1 MRRFAIRESEHGQAM
16 VEFALVL
23 PVLLLVLLGIVQFGI
38 AYSHSLTLT
47 DAVRAGAREA
57 AVSRTAADPTAAA
70 TQAVRGAASDL
81 DTSKVDVT
89 VSSDWAPGDGVTVSA
104 TYPYSIS
111 ILGIVVS
118 AGNLHSS
125 TTERVE

>member
-1 MRRFAIRESEHGQAM
+1 MRKLGVRSNQQGQAM

-23 PVLLLVLLGIVQFGI
+23 PLLLLILLGIVQFGI
-38 AYSHSLTLT
+38 TYSHSLTLA

-57 AVSRTAADPTAAA
+57 AVSRTAANPTAAT
-70 TQAVRGAASDL
+70 TQAVLNSASDL
-81 DTSKVDVT
+81 DASKVGVS
-89 VSSDWAPGDGVTVSA
+89 VSSDWAPGDAVTVSA

-118 AGNLHSS
+118 SGSLHSS

>member
-1 MRRFAIRESEHGQAM
+1 MRRLAIIRNQQGQAM

-23 PVLLLVLLGIVQFGI
+23 PVLLLILLGIVQFGI

-57 AVSRTAADPTAAA
+57 AVSRTAANPTAAA
-70 TQAVRGAASDL
+70 TQAVLNSASDL
-81 DTSKVDVT
+81 NPSKVAVT
-89 VSSDWAPGDGVTVSA
+89 VSSDWVAGDSVTVSA

-118 AGNLHSS
+118 AGSLHST